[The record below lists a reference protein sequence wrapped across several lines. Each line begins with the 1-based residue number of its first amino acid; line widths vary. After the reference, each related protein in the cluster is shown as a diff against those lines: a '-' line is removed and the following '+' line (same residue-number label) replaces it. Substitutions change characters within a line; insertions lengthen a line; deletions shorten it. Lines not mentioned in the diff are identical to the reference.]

1 MQPKEA
7 RMSDSARIIISG
19 MPIYF
24 ERRWATDH
32 AVVVEGGRI
41 KAVIPAGMIKH
52 HLPAKEVRYGSDHR
66 LLPGLIDLHV
76 HGANNHDVM
85 DGSVAALEGMSLALA
100 SEGVTGF
107 LATTM
112 TAPPEAL
119 ATLLPVIAEA
129 QHQVSGAAILGVH
142 LEGPFIAKEKI
153 GAQDARYTA
162 LPDEA
167 LFSKWQ
173 TLSGD
178 RIRVVTLAPEL
189 EGALS
194 FIKMLRKN
202 NVIASI
208 GHTNASYD
216 TTMAAIKAG
225 ASQATHLFNAMQG
238 VHQRDPGAAVALLLA
253 DEVTAEVI
261 ADGYHLHD
269 AMLALALRVKGFDR
283 LLLVSDAMRA
293 KCMCDGVYD
302 LGGQPVTVTAGLAT
316 LADGT
321 LAGSTLAL
329 PKAIKRMAEAT
340 HCSLADAVHM
350 ATYVPARVLQC
361 ETRKGSIEVG
371 KDADLTIMNAN
382 FEAVYTMREGKV
394 CYRA

>member
-1 MQPKEA
+1 MPA
-7 RMSDSARIIISG
+7 SGRIIFSG

-24 ERRWATDH
+24 ERKWVVDH
-32 AVVVEGGRI
+32 AVVVEGEKI
-41 KAVIPAGMIKH
+41 KAVIPASMIKH
-52 HLPAKEVRYGSDHR
+52 HLPAKEVHYGPDHR

-85 DGSVAALEGMSLALA
+85 DGSVAAMQGMSLALA
-100 SEGVTGF
+100 GEGVTGF

-112 TAPPEAL
+112 TASPDHL
-119 ATLLPVIAEA
+119 AKVLPVIAEA
-129 QHQVSGAAILGVH
+129 ETQVAGAAILGIH
-142 LEGPFIAKEKI
+142 LEGPFIATEKM
-153 GAQDARYTA
+153 GAQDARYA
-162 LPDEA
+162 CLPDEA
-167 LFSKWQ
+167 LFTKWQ
-173 TLSGD
+173 NLSGD

-189 EGALS
+189 KGAIS
-194 FIKMLRKN
+194 FIKMCRKN
-202 NVIASI
+202 NVIASL
-208 GHTNASYD
+208 GHTSASYD
-216 TTMAAIKAG
+216 ITMEAIRAG

-238 VHQRDPGAAVALLLA
+238 VHQRDPGAAVALLLS
-253 DEVTAEVI
+253 DEVVAEVI

-302 LGGQPVTVTAGLAT
+302 LGGQPVTVKAGLAT
-316 LADGT
+316 LTDGT

-329 PKAIKRMAEAT
+329 PKAIKRMVEGAR
-340 HCSLADAVHM
+340 CSLADAVHM

-371 KDADLTIMNAN
+371 KDADLTIMNSN